1 VTERFAPAVDAWRQG
16 LGKVRNAVRQELVA
30 RQLDAHLPP
39 PHAGMTVLDAGCGQ
53 GTQAI
58 RLARAGYNV
67 RGIDLSEDLLELAS
81 RTAAAEPED
90 VRARIRFDRLDVLD
104 LDRHR
109 DSEPGFDVVCCHG
122 VVMYLPTLEQG
133 LASLIQALRPGGLLS
148 VVTRNRAGIAMRAGI
163 SGDWKGALDGFDA
176 RLYTNRL
183 GLTGVR
189 ADEPAEVATTA
200 TGLGAELVAWYGV
213 RLWTD
218 HWALTDVPDD
228 ETEWNALLAAEE
240 EAGRRDPYR
249 AVTAL
254 THTLAVRGPGPS

>member
-1 VTERFAPAVDAWRQG
+1 MTERFAPAVDAWREG

-30 RQLDAHLPP
+30 RQLDAHLPRP
-39 PHAGMTVLDAGCGQ
+39 GPNVRVLDAGCGQ

-58 RLARAGYNV
+58 RLARAGYTV
-67 RGIDLSEDLLELAS
+67 RGIDLSEDLLELAARS
-81 RTAAAEPED
+81 AADEPDD
-90 VRARIRFDRLDVLD
+90 VRARIRFDRADVLH
-104 LDRHR
+104 LDGASGR
-109 DSEPGFDVVCCHG
+109 SFDVVCCHG

-133 LASLIQALRPGGLLS
+133 LAALVGALRPGGLLS

-163 SGDWKGALDGFDA
+163 SGDWKGTLDGFAA

-189 ADEPAEVATTA
+189 ADEPAEVAA
-200 TGLGAELVAWYGV
+200 GAAELGAEPIAWYGV

-228 ETEWNALLAAEE
+228 EAEWTALLAAEE

-249 AVTAL
+249 AVAAL
-254 THTLAVRGPGPS
+254 THTLAVRRPGRS